1 MGSRPMNEI
10 IMECSACITDY
21 SSVAWDVLYQE
32 KPVVYFQFDQ
42 ERYLDEVGSY
52 IDLNTELPGPV
63 CKDTSEVVQA
73 ISDLIAND
81 FTLSP
86 EDVEKTNDWY
96 AFKDTNNRKRTFDF
110 LQERYPFD

>member
-1 MGSRPMNEI
+1 
-10 IMECSACITDY
+10 
-21 SSVAWDVLYQE
+21 
-32 KPVVYFQFDQ
+32 
-42 ERYLDEVGSY
+42 
-52 IDLNTELPGPV
+52 
-63 CKDTSEVVQA
+63 VVQA

-96 AFKDTNNRKRTFDF
+96 SFKDTNNRKRTFDF